1 MKSVSNFLVAILLI
15 TPFSCDML
23 TNESCLKHFIGGH
36 KFSYPDKLQE
46 KELSY
51 LKFNKNVLEEYV
63 DGKLQTTCRVTWVKC
78 NEYNLVVE
86 KIHTDQPLH
95 VQVGDR
101 ATVTLMKRIQ
111 DTIYFTLTAGDR
123 IIEYKYV
130 RIE

>member
-1 MKSVSNFLVAILLI
+1 MKSISIFLVAILLI
-15 TPFSCDML
+15 TLCSCDML
-23 TNESCLKHFIGGH
+23 TNENCLKHFIGGH

-63 DGKLQTTCRVTWVKC
+63 DGKLQTTCRVTWVSC

-101 ATVTLMKRIQ
+101 GKIC
-111 DTIYFTLTAGDR
+111 TIRGLGFICKGFMG
-123 IIEYKYV
+123 IIEKK
-130 RIE
+130 